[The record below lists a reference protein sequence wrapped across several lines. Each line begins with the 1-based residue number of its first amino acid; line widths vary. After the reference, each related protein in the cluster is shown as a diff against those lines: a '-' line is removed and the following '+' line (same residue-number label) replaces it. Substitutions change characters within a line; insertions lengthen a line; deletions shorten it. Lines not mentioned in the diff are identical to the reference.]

1 MVVNQQEI
9 DVAQA
14 SYYDT
19 FGELPPMPFG
29 MPDDA
34 IISAIE
40 NAIKSSTK
48 IGPDFEFNE
57 QFEENLRF

>member
-9 DVAQA
+9 DAAQA

-19 FGELPPMPFG
+19 FGQLPPMPFG
-29 MPDDA
+29 MPDTE

-40 NAIKSSTK
+40 KAIKSSTK
-48 IGPDFEFNE
+48 IGPDFQFNE